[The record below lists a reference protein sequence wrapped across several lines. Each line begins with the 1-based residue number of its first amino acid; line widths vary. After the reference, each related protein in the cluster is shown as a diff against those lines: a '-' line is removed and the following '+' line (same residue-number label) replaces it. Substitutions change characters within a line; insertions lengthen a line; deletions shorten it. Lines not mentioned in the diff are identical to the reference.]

1 MLVQKRLK
9 LQPRIDATIDIVQK
23 EETEQQIGA
32 SMLSS
37 QKALQTERERKRML
51 EYVPCNC
58 LK

>member
-37 QKALQTERERKRML
+37 QKALQMERERKRML
-51 EYVPCNC
+51 EYVHCNC